1 MGNIKMKLLGI
12 VLVLV
17 GLIIAVYGILF
28 NSGQT
33 TFWSIYIGMSIA
45 MMGLGLFGFNVNYG
59 F

>member
-1 MGNIKMKLLGI
+1 MKNVKMKMIGI
-12 VLVLV
+12 GLVIV
-17 GLIIAVYGILF
+17 GLLIAVYGVLF

-45 MMGLGLFGFNVNYG
+45 VMGLGFVGFNVGYG